1 MHCHSFEI
9 SILAYTLQLNTD
21 WMKESI
27 MVAITQKSYLLY
39 FLGLQVVLKAIIY
52 LWNIFRPDVYDDV
65 NCGSNSRFPRIEEMS
80 HFHYAFVEFGKDPVK
95 VRAKK
100 FLILFHYRIFYFVD
114 HLQTVSK
121 TYVWMA
127 QIGLH

>member
-52 LWNIFRPDVYDDV
+52 L
-65 NCGSNSRFPRIEEMS
+65 
-80 HFHYAFVEFGKDPVK
+80 
-95 VRAKK
+95 
-100 FLILFHYRIFYFVD
+100 
-114 HLQTVSK
+114 
-121 TYVWMA
+121 
-127 QIGLH
+127 